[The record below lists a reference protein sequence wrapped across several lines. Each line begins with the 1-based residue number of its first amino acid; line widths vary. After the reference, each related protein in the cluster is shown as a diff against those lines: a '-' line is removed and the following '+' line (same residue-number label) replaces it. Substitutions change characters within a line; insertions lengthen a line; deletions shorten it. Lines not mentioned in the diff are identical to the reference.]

1 MKKILTTAALAIL
14 VSTVAVSCKKKNNDA
29 DLQTKATAVVAAD
42 PQAKVEVKDGV
53 AHLSGTFKD
62 AAAKDQMLASL
73 KAIEGIKDV
82 MDMSTVEAPAPVVET
97 KIASAPENL
106 QKVKDA
112 IKDFPKVKAEVVN
125 GELTVSGDVTKED
138 AKKIKQSID
147 ALKVGK
153 VNYNYIVK

>member
-62 AAAKDQMLASL
+62 AAAKDQMIASL

-82 MDMSTVEAPAPVVET
+82 MDMSTVEAPVQVET
-97 KIASAPENL
+97 KVPSAPENL

-112 IKDFPKVKAEVVN
+112 LKDFPKVKAEVVN

-138 AKKIKQSID
+138 ARKIKQSID

>member
-1 MKKILTTAALAIL
+1 MKKIFTTAALAIL

-97 KIASAPENL
+97 KVASAPENL

-112 IKDFPKVKAEVVN
+112 LKDFPKVKAEVVN
-125 GELTVSGDVTKED
+125 GELTINGDVTKED

-153 VNYNYIVK
+153 VKYNYIVK

>member
-62 AAAKDQMLASL
+62 AAAKDQMIASL

-82 MDMSTVEAPAPVVET
+82 MDMSTVEATVQVET
-97 KIASAPENL
+97 KVASAPENL

-112 IKDFPKVKAEVVN
+112 LKDFPKAKAEVVN

-138 AKKIKQSID
+138 ARKIKQSID

>member
-1 MKKILTTAALAIL
+1 M
-14 VSTVAVSCKKKNNDA
+14 
-29 DLQTKATAVVAAD
+29 QTKATAVVAAD

-62 AAAKDQMLASL
+62 AAAKDQMIASL

-82 MDMSTVEAPAPVVET
+82 MDMSTVEASAPVVET
-97 KIASAPENL
+97 KVASAPENL

-112 IKDFPKVKAEVVN
+112 LKDFPKVKAEVVN

-138 AKKIKQSID
+138 ARKIKQSID

>member
-1 MKKILTTAALAIL
+1 
-14 VSTVAVSCKKKNNDA
+14 
-29 DLQTKATAVVAAD
+29 
-42 PQAKVEVKDGV
+42 
-53 AHLSGTFKD
+53 
-62 AAAKDQMLASL
+62 MLASL

-82 MDMSTVEAPAPVVET
+82 MDMSTVEAPVQVET
-97 KIASAPENL
+97 KVASAPENL
-106 QKVKDA
+106 LKVKDA
-112 IKDFPKVKAEVVN
+112 LKDFPKVKAEVVN

>member
-1 MKKILTTAALAIL
+1 MKKIFTTAALAIL

-62 AAAKDQMLASL
+62 AAAKDQMIASL

-82 MDMSTVEAPAPVVET
+82 MDMSTVEASAPVVET
-97 KIASAPENL
+97 KVASAPENL

-112 IKDFPKVKAEVVN
+112 LKDFPKVKAEVVN
-125 GELTVSGDVTKED
+125 GELTINGDVTKED

-153 VNYNYIVK
+153 VKYNYIVK

>member
-1 MKKILTTAALAIL
+1 MKKIFTTAALAIL

-82 MDMSTVEAPAPVVET
+82 MDMSTVEAPAPVET
-97 KIASAPENL
+97 KVASAPENL

-112 IKDFPKVKAEVVN
+112 LKDFPKVKAEVVN
-125 GELTVSGDVTKED
+125 GELTINGDVTKED

-153 VNYNYIVK
+153 VKYNYIVK

>member
-1 MKKILTTAALAIL
+1 M
-14 VSTVAVSCKKKNNDA
+14 STVAVSCKKKNNDA

-62 AAAKDQMLASL
+62 AAAKDQMIASL

-82 MDMSTVEAPAPVVET
+82 MDMSTVEASAPVVET
-97 KIASAPENL
+97 KVASAPENL

-112 IKDFPKVKAEVVN
+112 LKDFPKVKAEVVN

-138 AKKIKQSID
+138 ARKIKQSID

>member
-29 DLQTKATAVVAAD
+29 DLQAKATAVVAVD
-42 PQAKVEVKDGV
+42 PQVKVEVKDGV

-62 AAAKDQMLASL
+62 AAAKDQMIASL
-73 KAIEGIKDV
+73 KAIEGVKDV
-82 MDMSTVEAPAPVVET
+82 MDMSTVEAPAPVET
-97 KIASAPENL
+97 KVASAPENL

-112 IKDFPKVKAEVVN
+112 LKDFPKVKAEVVN
-125 GELTVSGDVTKED
+125 GELTISGDVTRD
-138 AKKIKQSID
+138 QAMKIKQSVD

>member
-1 MKKILTTAALAIL
+1 MKKIFTTAALAIL

-62 AAAKDQMLASL
+62 AAAKDQMIASL

-82 MDMSTVEAPAPVVET
+82 MDMSTVEASAPVVET
-97 KIASAPENL
+97 KVASAPENL

-112 IKDFPKVKAEVVN
+112 LKDFPKVKAEVVN

-138 AKKIKQSID
+138 ARKIKQSID